1 VEKTHSKRL
10 IFYKSDGRTPLED
23 PSQEDAL
30 PIMDLI
36 AEEPP
41 ESPPFAFEDP
51 SRIDEDSADLLQEA
65 IDEVYGPTRKCQC
78 MMDQEDSAE
87 KPQVVT
93 TPFQYVEE
101 PPVTQSPASDHDP
114 DMFTTTNPI
123 QVFESETVN
132 VDTVYTP
139 STGDQQD
146 DDQVGGVDEDLSSAA
161 AVLVTQDDV
170 DDMDVNVSDEV
181 AHHIETHYSDDH
193 DDDMFD
199 SICGHSWDSG
209 VLMLE
214 MKWSTDET
222 SALHFLL

>member
-10 IFYKSDGRTPLED
+10 IFYKSDGRTRLED

-41 ESPPFAFEDP
+41 ESPPFAFEVP
-51 SRIDEDSADLLQEA
+51 SRIDKDSADLLQEA
-65 IDEVYGPTRKCQC
+65 IDEVYGPTRKCQH

-87 KPQVVT
+87 QPQVVM

-123 QVFESETVN
+123 
-132 VDTVYTP
+132 
-139 STGDQQD
+139 
-146 DDQVGGVDEDLSSAA
+146 
-161 AVLVTQDDV
+161 
-170 DDMDVNVSDEV
+170 
-181 AHHIETHYSDDH
+181 
-193 DDDMFD
+193 
-199 SICGHSWDSG
+199 
-209 VLMLE
+209 
-214 MKWSTDET
+214 
-222 SALHFLL
+222 